1 MARVLVDH
9 IKLDGDWCECGRQWI
24 SFEVSLLNL
33 TKRGCRPQC
42 LSCVCRQTP
51 LIAKTTRRDAM
62 AIRYHY
68 AELHGTRDSHQI
80 WEQQKQEEKPSSLKA
95 VKANCER
102 EEWICISI
110 GTCFSVPGPHT
121 IQPHQ
126 IRLEARAAAA
136 AAAPSSDDVCII
148 VTDGPPFSVL
158 CYFKWQGCFQLSRF
172 YV

>member
-1 MARVLVDH
+1 MLIMCMSAN
-9 IKLDGDWCECGRQWI
+9 
-24 SFEVSLLNL
+24 SFDSAND
-33 TKRGCRPQC
+33 
-42 LSCVCRQTP
+42 
-51 LIAKTTRRDAM
+51 DAM
-62 AIRYHY
+62 PWPYDITMLNSTAQETATRYGA
-68 AELHGTRDSHQI
+68 AEVGGAGTT
-80 WEQQKQEEKPSSLKA
+80 LTA

-102 EEWICISI
+102 EEWICVSI

-126 IRLEARAAAA
+126 IRLEAAAAA
-136 AAAPSSDDVCII
+136 AAAPSSDDVCVI

>member
-1 MARVLVDH
+1 MLIMCMSAN
-9 IKLDGDWCECGRQWI
+9 
-24 SFEVSLLNL
+24 SFDSANDDATPWPYDITMLNSTAQETATRYLAATAAGGGTTL
-33 TKRGCRPQC
+33 T
-42 LSCVCRQTP
+42 
-51 LIAKTTRRDAM
+51 
-62 AIRYHY
+62 
-68 AELHGTRDSHQI
+68 
-80 WEQQKQEEKPSSLKA
+80 A

-102 EEWICISI
+102 EEWICVSI

-126 IRLEARAAAA
+126 IRLEAAAAA
-136 AAAPSSDDVCII
+136 TAAPSSDDVCVI

>member
-9 IKLDGDWCECGRQWI
+9 IRPDGDWCECGRQWI

-51 LIAKTTRRDAM
+51 LIAQTTTRC
-62 AIRYHY
+62 
-68 AELHGTRDSHQI
+68 HGHTI
-80 WEQQKQEEKPSSLKA
+80 SLCWTPRHKREPPEAGGGSTLTA

-102 EEWICISI
+102 EEWICVSI

-126 IRLEARAAAA
+126 IRLEAAVAAAV
-136 AAAPSSDDVCII
+136 APSSDDVCVI